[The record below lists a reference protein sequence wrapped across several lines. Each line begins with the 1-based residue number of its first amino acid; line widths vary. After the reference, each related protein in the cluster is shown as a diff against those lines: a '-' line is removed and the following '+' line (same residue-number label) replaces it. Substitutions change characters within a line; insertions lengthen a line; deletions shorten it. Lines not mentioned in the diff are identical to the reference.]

1 MLLSN
6 YLLTYDIFLPLL
18 LHYSTYSLN
27 TISKG
32 LVNPSATHMY
42 IIDIEVTLS
51 TPQSD
56 VTSKSA
62 LKVDLGGPVCW
73 EDTKGPFFFTNYIKT
88 VSLDTKMGKIK
99 LLRACLHFFEGLQD
113 KY

>member
-1 MLLSN
+1 MNAPKNEREIFSKLPR
-6 YLLTYDIFLPLL
+6 FLPFR
-18 LHYSTYSLN
+18 YN
-27 TISKG
+27 KG
-32 LVNPSATHMY
+32 LVHLLATHMY

-73 EDTKGPFFFTNYIKT
+73 KT
-88 VSLDTKMGKIK
+88 
-99 LLRACLHFFEGLQD
+99 Q
-113 KY
+113 